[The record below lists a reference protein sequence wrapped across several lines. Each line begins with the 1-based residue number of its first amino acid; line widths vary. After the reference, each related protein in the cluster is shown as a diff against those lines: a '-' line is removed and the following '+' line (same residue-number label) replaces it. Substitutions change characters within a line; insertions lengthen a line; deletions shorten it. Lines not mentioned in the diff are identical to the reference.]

1 MYIVKVSLLLLAI
14 TLHSAHSYGQ
24 QDTSANTPPSITK
37 VPLQF
42 IKQTNLKIDK
52 YTHRISSKTEKT
64 LVKLTKWENKIQQLL
79 QKTSPQTAQQLF
91 GEGKLSFATMLQ
103 KIQQGKAV
111 VENTKARY
119 NEYNDKLI
127 TNIKYLETQQAQ
139 LDDKY
144 IKPLQAVKG
153 KIKELENEVTETE
166 AIEKIIKERKKEL
179 LTEAYK
185 VLGKSKYLTK
195 INKEAYY
202 YTETL
207 RNYKQIFNE
216 PAKAEKLAYD
226 VLNKIPAV
234 KDFVQ
239 KNSML
244 ANLFGNPSPLLA
256 SPTGGGTL
264 GGLQTRVSVN
274 TLIQNQLAAAG
285 PNAAAQIRANMQ
297 AAQAELTKI
306 KDKILKATNGNASP
320 TVEGEDGLPSFKK
333 KEVKSKTFK
342 QRLELGSNMQFGK
355 PNKYTSSQADIAM
368 SVGYKIN
375 DKSIA
380 GIGLSYKL
388 NYGAIDN
395 FYLQHGGVGVRSFV
409 DWKLKKQFYLSGGY
423 EMNYNSSFK
432 NFKDLMLPQLGGRAR
447 DGLGSPWQSSGLIGF
462 SKKINLSPPF
472 GGSKGGRGLVKATTI
487 QILYDLLYNTHAVP
501 TQPVVFR
508 VGYKF

>member
-1 MYIVKVSLLLLAI
+1 MLA
-14 TLHSAHSYGQ
+14 
-24 QDTSANTPPSITK
+24 
-37 VPLQF
+37 
-42 IKQTNLKIDK
+42 
-52 YTHRISSKTEKT
+52 
-64 LVKLTKWENKIQQLL
+64 KIQ
-79 QKTSPQTAQQLF
+79 
-91 GEGKLSFATMLQ
+91 E
-103 KIQQGKAV
+103 GKAV

-127 TNIKYLETQQAQ
+127 TNIKYIETQQVV
-139 LDDKY
+139 LGSKY
-144 IKPLQAVKG
+144 IKPLQQVKE
-153 KIKELENEVTETE
+153 KVKELENEVTETE
-166 AIEKIIKERKKEL
+166 ALEKIIKERKKEL
-179 LTEAYK
+179 ITEAYK

-195 INKEAYY
+195 INKKAYY
-202 YTETL
+202 YTETM

-216 PAKAEKLAYD
+216 PAKAEKLAYE
-226 VLNKIPAV
+226 VLNKIPAA
-234 KDFVQ
+234 KDFLQ
-239 KNSML
+239 RNSVL

-264 GGLQTRVSVN
+264 GGLQTRASVN
-274 TLIQNQLAAAG
+274 ALIQNQLAAAG
-285 PNAAAQIRANMQ
+285 PNAAAQVRANMQ

-306 KDKILKATNGNASP
+306 KDKILKATNGNGSS
-320 TVEGEDGLPSFKK
+320 TVVGEDGLPSFKK

-355 PNKYTSSQADIAM
+355 PNRFVSSQADIAM

-375 DKSIA
+375 DKSTA
-380 GIGLSYKL
+380 GIGFSYKL

-409 DWKLKKQFYLSGGY
+409 DWKLKKLFFISGGY

-432 NFKDLMLPQLGGRAR
+432 NFNSFPSPFGGGRVGVE
-447 DGLGSPWQSSGLIGF
+447 GLGNPWQSSGLIGL

-472 GGSKGGRGLVKATTI
+472 GGNKGDRGLVKATTI
-487 QILYDLLYNTHAVP
+487 QILYDFLYNTHAVP